1 MVEIRAMSSA
11 KSRSSSWSMNLHL
24 ILVLACLVVSH
35 IIQSMARRNRNPDI
49 TQPCLTPVLT
59 LNHSDVW
66 PLSRTAHSLSW
77 YRSWTILMIFTGI
90 SYALMMSQSFLKV
103 NKVKD

>member
-1 MVEIRAMSSA
+1 MVEIRAISSV

-35 IIQSMARRNRNPDI
+35 VIQSVVRRNRKPDV

-59 LNHSDVW
+59 LNHSDVGTGVMNSST
-66 PLSRTAHSLSW
+66 LTSA
-77 YRSWTILMIFTGI
+77 ILGFH
-90 SYALMMSQSFLKV
+90 V
-103 NKVKD
+103 P